1 MTVFECG
8 KRACLVVVFALS
20 AACGGGGDGSDG
32 GGGNNPPPPPPP
44 VNTGIGS
51 AGGTVTEPSG
61 AKVVIP
67 AGALTT
73 NVDIQVKQTSTGAP
87 ALPAGVTAAGAVFAF
102 TPHGTTFAIPATIT
116 VPFDAA
122 LVPGG
127 AIPKLYKTNANQTAF
142 EPIAGA
148 TISAASMSAQVTSFS
163 FAVVAIEALPP
174 QAPSGLDPGFGNAGK
189 VITHFGGKNTAM
201 ALQDD
206 GKIVMVGGSITDFLL
221 ARYNADGSL
230 DASFGVD
237 GLVTTDIDN
246 FTQEEARA
254 VVVQPDGK
262 IIVAGNIRDTR
273 VVGGTLFDKFFFT
286 LVRYNTD
293 GSLDTSFN
301 QSGKLKSAAVGRA
314 FAVALQSDGKIVA
327 AGDDATDT
335 PVSTVSNVRLAR
347 FNTDGSVDTDFGDQ
361 GVVTT
366 DTTAGDVDGATNIVI
381 QPDGAIV
388 VSGAFSKSTGTGVAR
403 YLSNGTPDGNFG
415 DLGLVDLSGA
425 FVGEGLALQSDG
437 KLLLVGSK
445 SLSSSTT
452 AAEFELRR
460 LNADGSVDT
469 KFGTDGTVNTAFGTS
484 RDVSQSVVVQA
495 DGKIVAAG
503 LANGFQFGVA
513 RYNADGTPDANF
525 FAAGIFKVASFGI
538 EASADSVLLQP
549 DGKIL
554 LGGFVRD
561 SGGAAPGYGL
571 VRIDP

>member
-1 MTVFECG
+1 MTAFEFG
-8 KRACLVVVFALS
+8 KRACLVAVFALS
-20 AACGGGGDGSDG
+20 AACGGGGDGGDG

-44 VNTGIGS
+44 VITGIG
-51 AGGTVTEPSG
+51 ATGGTVTEASG

-73 NVDIQVKQTSTGAP
+73 NIDIQVKQTSAGAP

-102 TPHGTTFAIPATIT
+102 TPHGTTFAVPATIT
-116 VPFDAA
+116 VPFDPA

-127 AIPKLYKTNANQTAF
+127 ATPKLFKTNANQTAF
-142 EPIAGA
+142 EPLTGA
-148 TISAASMSAQVTSFS
+148 TISGASMSAQVTSFS

-174 QAPSGLDPGFGNAGK
+174 SSPGGLDPGFGNAGK

-206 GKIVMVGGSITDFLL
+206 GKIVMVGGSIADFLL

-237 GLVTTDIDN
+237 GLLTTDIDN

-254 VVVQPDGK
+254 VAVQSDGK
-262 IIVAGNIRDTR
+262 IVVAGNIRDSR

-301 QSGKLKSAAVGRA
+301 RSGKLRSEVVGRA

-335 PVSTVSNVRLAR
+335 PNPAVSKVRLAR
-347 FNTDGSVDTDFGDQ
+347 FNTDGGIDTDFGDQ
-361 GVVTT
+361 GVLTT

-388 VSGAFSKSTGTGVAR
+388 ISGAFSKSTGTGVAR
-403 YLSNGTPDGNFG
+403 YLSNGDPDGNFG
-415 DLGLVDLSGA
+415 NFGEVDLSGA
-425 FVGEGLALQSDG
+425 FVGEGLAVQSDG
-437 KLLLVGSK
+437 KLVLVGSK
-445 SLSSSTT
+445 SVGAGTT
-452 AAEFELRR
+452 AAQFELRR

-469 KFGTDGTVNTAFGTS
+469 KFGTDGTVNTVFGTS
-484 RDVSQSVVVQA
+484 RDVAQSVVVQA

-503 LANGFQFGVA
+503 MADGFRFGVA
-513 RYNADGTPDANF
+513 RYNSDGTPDASF
-525 FAAGIFKVASFGI
+525 FAGGILKVDSFGI
-538 EASADSVLLQP
+538 EASAETVVLQP

-561 SGGAAPGYGL
+561 SGGASLGYGL
-571 VRIDP
+571 ARINP